1 MSSRRR
7 GLGRGLD
14 ELFADSGARSPTA
27 PRVEREL
34 PVAELEP
41 NSRQP
46 RDRFDE
52 EALSELADSIA
63 QIGVLQP
70 IVVTGGPDRGG
81 RYRIVA
87 GERRWRAAR
96 KAGLETVPVVFRDVD
111 DEREMLRLALVENLQ
126 RSDLNP
132 LEEAKAFRTLSD
144 DFGLSQQEIAGRLGR
159 SRAAVGN
166 ALRLLRLPAA
176 VQEQLQSGGL
186 TAGQARPLLALGDEQ
201 SQIELGIRAERESL
215 SARELERIAA
225 GLRTKPAAKRRAA
238 KPESDP
244 HTAAAVERLTR
255 RLQTR
260 VEISRRRRGGGVLK
274 IHFHSEPELI
284 RIYERLS
291 AE

>member
-1 MSSRRR
+1 MK
-7 GLGRGLD
+7 
-14 ELFADSGARSPTA
+14 
-27 PRVEREL
+27 REL

-46 RDRFDE
+46 RDRFDD

-63 QIGVLQP
+63 EIGVLQP

-159 SRAAVGN
+159 SRAAVAN

-238 KPESDP
+238 KPEGDP

>member
-14 ELFADSGARSPTA
+14 ELFAESGARSPAA
-27 PRVEREL
+27 PPAEREL
-34 PVAELEP
+34 PVAQLEP

-46 RDRFDE
+46 RGRFDGE
-52 EALSELADSIA
+52 ELAELASSIA
-63 QIGVLQP
+63 RIGVLQP
-70 IVVTGGPDRGG
+70 LVVTGSPDRGG

-87 GERRWRAAR
+87 GERRWRAAQ
-96 KAGLETVPVVFRDVD
+96 KAGLETVPVVFRDVN
-111 DEREMLRLALVENLQ
+111 DERELLELALVENLQ

-132 LEEAKAFRTLSD
+132 LEEADAFRSLSGE
-144 DFGLSQQEIAGRLGR
+144 FGLSQQEIARRVGR
-159 SRAAVGN
+159 SRAAVAN

-176 VQEQLQSGGL
+176 VQEQLRSGAL
-186 TAGQARPLLALGDEQ
+186 TAGQARPLLALGDER
-201 SQIELGIRAERESL
+201 SQIELGARAERESL

-225 GLRTKPAAKRRAA
+225 SGRRKTATPQRKVA
-238 KPESDP
+238 PESDP
-244 HTAAAVERLTR
+244 HTADAVERLTR
-255 RLQTR
+255 KLQTR
-260 VEISRRRRGGGVLK
+260 VEIRRRRRGGGVLK

>member
-14 ELFADSGARSPTA
+14 ELFADSGARSPA
-27 PRVEREL
+27 SPRPEREL
-34 PVAELEP
+34 PVAQLEP

-46 RDRFDE
+46 RDRFDDE
-52 EALSELADSIA
+52 ELAELASSIG
-63 QIGVLQP
+63 QLGVLQP
-70 IVVTGGPDRGG
+70 LVVTGEADSGG

-111 DEREMLRLALVENLQ
+111 DELELLELALVENLQ

-132 LEEAKAFRTLSD
+132 LEEAEAFRSLGD
-144 DFGLSQQEIAGRLGR
+144 EFGLSQQEVARRVGR
-159 SRAAVGN
+159 SRAAVAN
-166 ALRLLRLPAA
+166 ALRLLRLPDP
-176 VQEQLQSGGL
+176 VQEQLRSGAL
-186 TAGQARPLLALGDEQ
+186 TPGQARPLLALGDER
-201 SQIELGIRAERESL
+201 SQVELGARAERESL

-225 GLRTKPAAKRRAA
+225 SGRRKTATRRRKAAS
-238 KPESDP
+238 ESDP
-244 HTAAAVERLTR
+244 HTADAVERLTR

-260 VEISRRRRGGGVLK
+260 VEIQRRRQGGGVLK

>member
-14 ELFADSGARSPTA
+14 ELFADSGARSPAA
-27 PRVEREL
+27 PRTEREL
-34 PVAELEP
+34 PVAQLEP

-46 RDRFDE
+46 RDRFDDG
-52 EALSELADSIA
+52 ELADLASSIA
-63 QIGVLQP
+63 QLGVLQP
-70 IVVTGGPDRGG
+70 LVVTGGPDRGG

-87 GERRWRAAR
+87 GERRWRAAQ
-96 KAGLETVPVVFRDVD
+96 KAGLESVPVVFRDVD
-111 DEREMLRLALVENLQ
+111 DERELLELALVENLQ

-132 LEEAKAFRTLSD
+132 LEEAEAFRSLSD
-144 DFGLSQQEIAGRLGR
+144 EFELSQQEIAHRVGR
-159 SRAAVGN
+159 SRAAVAN
-166 ALRLLRLPAA
+166 ALRLLRLPSA
-176 VQEQLQSGGL
+176 VQEQLRSGAL

-201 SQIELGIRAERESL
+201 SQIELGFRAERESL

-225 GLRTKPAAKRRAA
+225 GRRRKAATAHRTAA
-238 KPESDP
+238 PESDP
-244 HTAAAVERLTR
+244 HTADAVERLTR

-260 VEISRRRRGGGVLK
+260 VEIRRRRRGGGVLK

>member
-14 ELFADSGARSPTA
+14 ELFADSGARSPVAA
-27 PRVEREL
+27 PAEREL
-34 PVAELEP
+34 PVGQLEP

-46 RDRFDE
+46 RDRFDDE
-52 EALSELADSIA
+52 DLADLARSIA
-63 QIGVLQP
+63 QLGVLQP
-70 IVVTGGPDRGG
+70 LVVTGGPDSGG
-81 RYRIVA
+81 YRIVA

-111 DEREMLRLALVENLQ
+111 DERELLEIALVENLQ

-132 LEEAKAFRTLSD
+132 MEEAEAFRSLSD
-144 DFGLSQQEIAGRLGR
+144 EFGLSQQEVARRVGR
-159 SRAAVGN
+159 SRAAVAN

-176 VQEQLQSGGL
+176 VQEQLRSGAL

-201 SQIELGIRAERESL
+201 SQIRIGVRAERESL
-215 SARELERIAA
+215 SARELERMAA
-225 GLRTKPAAKRRAA
+225 VGRAKKATPRRKAAS
-238 KPESDP
+238 ESDP
-244 HTAAAVERLTR
+244 DTADAVERLTR

-260 VEISRRRRGGGVLK
+260 VEIQRRRKGGGILK
-274 IHFHSEPELI
+274 IHFHTELELM